1 MFPTIALVLASLVA
15 SVFCTVYITEPTGS
29 STFTAGQQATIKW
42 QDDGAAPTL
51 DKFGSSKVSIY
62 VGNAIQQTPLQ
73 LITDN
78 VDVSKISTIQFTP
91 NPAIGP
97 DGNNYF
103 IRFESLNAKDPKQT
117 QYPALAF
124 SSKFTLK
131 GMSGTFNAS
140 IQSEID
146 GQSTAPLA
154 GPTGSTNSGST
165 TATATPKSLA
175 TSSKLSSTGTAT
187 KTGTSSTSTGTQ
199 NAAVANLQ
207 GGGVLGFV
215 LAAIVGAAVF

>member
-1 MFPTIALVLASLVA
+1 MLPTVILVLTSLVA
-15 SVFCTVYITEPTGS
+15 SVLGTVYITEPTGS

-42 QDDGAAPTL
+42 QDDGVAPTL
-51 DKFGSSKVSIY
+51 DKFGPSKVSIY

-73 LITDN
+73 LISDN

-97 DGNNYF
+97 NGNNYF
-103 IRFESLNAKDPKQT
+103 IRFESLNAKDPKQA

-124 SSKFTLK
+124 SSKFSMN

-140 IQSEID
+140 IQSQID

-154 GPTGSTNSGST
+154 GPTGSAT
-165 TATATPKSLA
+165 TATATSAQILP
-175 TSSKLSSTGTAT
+175 TSKLNSTGSAT
-187 KTGTSSTSTGTQ
+187 HTGTSSTATGTH
-199 NAAVANLQ
+199 NAAVANLE
-207 GGGVLGFV
+207 GGGVLGLV

>member
-1 MFPTIALVLASLVA
+1 MLPTVILVLTSLVA
-15 SVFCTVYITEPTGS
+15 SVLGTVYITEPTGS

-42 QDDGAAPTL
+42 QDDGVAPTL
-51 DKFGSSKVSIY
+51 DKFGPSKVSIY

-73 LITDN
+73 LISDN

-97 DGNNYF
+97 NGNNYF
-103 IRFESLNAKDPKQT
+103 IRFESLNAKDPKQA

-124 SSKFTLK
+124 SSKFSMN

-140 IQSEID
+140 IQSQID

-154 GPTGSTNSGST
+154 GPTGSATNGST
-165 TATATPKSLA
+165 TATATSSQILP
-175 TSSKLSSTGTAT
+175 TSKSTGTAT
-187 KTGTSSTSTGTQ
+187 HTGTSSTSTGTK
-199 NAAVANLQ
+199 NAAVANLE
-207 GGGVLGFV
+207 GGGVLGLV
-215 LAAIVGAAVF
+215 LAAIVGAAMF